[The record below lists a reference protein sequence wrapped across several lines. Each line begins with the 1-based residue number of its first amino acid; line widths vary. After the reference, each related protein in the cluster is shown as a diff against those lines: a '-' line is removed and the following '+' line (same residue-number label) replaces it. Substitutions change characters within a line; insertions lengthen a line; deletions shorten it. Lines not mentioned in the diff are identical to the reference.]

1 MFDLNKDIILQIA
14 MMSYNEQQLPLF
26 FDFLIYKSQ
35 EENIS
40 VNAVIKDVNKFN
52 KYSRGTQEG

>member
-1 MFDLNKDIILQIA
+1 MNKG
-14 MMSYNEQQLPLF
+14 

-40 VNAVIKDVNKFN
+40 VNAVIKDDLGAISVISEYEVVTPEEEEKVNA
-52 KYSRGTQEG
+52 